1 MMSDKGKSIME
12 AIQYLDGFY
21 NDIGLLL
28 SNFENLLAEKG
39 FISIPNAGNR
49 TAYDYVVTSHIGYS
63 KRWTLKCIQRLYLKE
78 EETEAN
84 EKNFNKAILCNLA
97 LYPTSAFKMPVFMCG
112 VVSWKGNYSQ
122 NEIYGLWP
130 TKEFTEIVN
139 IKNNW
144 RLKNKQ
150 EVLEKGLIYKFMPL
164 DELKNIEDY
173 TLFFVDL
180 VKVESSKVLQ
190 EIVDSLENLYDGND
204 EIVLNRD
211 LVIES
216 IPEKLMETWSQPIR
230 LKDEG

>member
-1 MMSDKGKSIME
+1 MLDKGKSIME

-21 NDIGLLL
+21 NYFGLLL

-49 TAYDYVVTSHIGYS
+49 ATYDYAVTNHIGYS

-84 EKNFNKAILCNLA
+84 KKSFNKAILCNLA
-97 LYPTSAFKMPVFMCG
+97 LYPTSTFEMPVFMCG

-122 NEIYGLWP
+122 NEIYNLWP
-130 TKEFTEIVN
+130 TREFTELVN